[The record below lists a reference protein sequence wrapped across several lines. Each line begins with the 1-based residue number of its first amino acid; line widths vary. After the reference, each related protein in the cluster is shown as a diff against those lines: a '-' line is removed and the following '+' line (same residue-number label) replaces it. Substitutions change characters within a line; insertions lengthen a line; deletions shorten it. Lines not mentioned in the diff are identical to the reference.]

1 MRRMLV
7 LLAFAVLALP
17 VGATAAGSAH
27 FIKSQTSASLSG
39 NNLVCTFKEAGLSAG
54 STETITCTADASATY
69 ECING
74 GSKHPKASNKETVGG
89 PVSGSDTFTV
99 DQNGNI
105 TGSVTAEPPGP
116 GDFSC
121 PSGQTLVL
129 SSVSYSNVVLT
140 DSTSGA
146 SISLGNP

>member
-1 MRRMLV
+1 MKRML
-7 LLAFAVLALP
+7 LLFAFAALALS
-17 VGATAAGSAH
+17 VAASAAGNAH
-27 FIKSQTSASLSG
+27 FIKSQTSASLDG
-39 NNLVCTFKEAGLSAG
+39 NNLVCSFKEAGLSAG
-54 STETITCTADASATY
+54 STETVTCSANASATY

-74 GSKHPKASNKETVGG
+74 GNKHPQAANKETVNAT
-89 PVSGSDTFTV
+89 VSGSGTFQV

-105 TGSVTAEPPGP
+105 VGSVTATPPGP

-121 PSGQTLVL
+121 PSGQTMVL
-129 SSVSYSNVVLT
+129 SSVSYSNVTLT

>member
-1 MRRMLV
+1 MRRMLF
-7 LLAFAVLALP
+7 LFALAVLAFP
-17 VGATAAGSAH
+17 VAASAAGSAH

-39 NNLVCTFKEAGLSAG
+39 NNLVCSFKEAGLSAG
-54 STETITCTADASATY
+54 STETVTCTANATANF

-74 GSKHPKASNKETVGG
+74 GSKHPQAANKETVNAT
-89 PVSGSDTFTV
+89 VSGSGTFQV

-105 TGSVTAEPPGP
+105 VGSVTATPPGP

-121 PSGQTLVL
+121 PPGQTLVL
-129 SSVSYSNVVLT
+129 TSVSYSNVVLT